1 MFTMTVNTTRK
12 GREELDITDGNS
24 RQKRITDITNQRR
37 RKTDINQPLDYEAEE
52 LVKKYIE
59 NQQRTT
65 LTEQSFIH
73 RLFK

>member
-1 MFTMTVNTTRK
+1 MTVNTTRTR
-12 GREELDITDGNS
+12 REERDITDGS
-24 RQKRITDITNQRR
+24 RRQKRITDITNQRR
-37 RKTDINQPLDYEAEE
+37 RKTDINQPLDYESEE

-59 NQQRTT
+59 NQQRTA

>member
-12 GREELDITDGNS
+12 RREERDITDGGN

-37 RKTDINQPLDYEAEE
+37 RKTDISQPLDYEVEE

-59 NQQRTT
+59 NQKHTA
-65 LTEQSFIH
+65 LTEQSLIH
-73 RLFK
+73 RLFR

>member
-12 GREELDITDGNS
+12 RREELDITDGSN
-24 RQKRITDITNQRR
+24 RQKWKTDITAHRR
-37 RKTDINQPLDYEAEE
+37 RKTDISQPLDYESEE

-59 NQQRTT
+59 NQQRTA

-73 RLFK
+73 KLFK

>member
-1 MFTMTVNTTRK
+1 MTVNTTRK
-12 GREELDITDGNS
+12 RREERDITDGGN

-37 RKTDINQPLDYEAEE
+37 RKTDISQPLDYEAEE

-59 NQQRTT
+59 NQQRTA

>member
-1 MFTMTVNTTRK
+1 MTVNTTRK
-12 GREELDITDGNS
+12 RREERDITDGS
-24 RQKRITDITNQRR
+24 SQKWITDITNQRR
-37 RKTDINQPLDYEAEE
+37 RKTDISQPLDYEAEG

-59 NQQRTT
+59 NQQRTA